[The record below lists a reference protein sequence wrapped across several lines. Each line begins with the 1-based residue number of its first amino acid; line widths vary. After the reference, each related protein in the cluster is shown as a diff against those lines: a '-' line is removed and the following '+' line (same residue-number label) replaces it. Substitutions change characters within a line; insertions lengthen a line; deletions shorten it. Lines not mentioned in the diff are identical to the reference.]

1 MLTYYSGFCMVEA
14 VQIAS
19 GFGYAKSAQGA
30 ETFNNIQLV
39 NILKIEGG
47 TSVNQYS
54 VNWNI

>member
-1 MLTYYSGFCMVEA
+1 MVEA